1 MLSNRDILDFLLVTT
16 KKCSKMAS
24 SILTKTDLDESKKAK
39 EKKKHDNVNADTST
53 YSGRHIQF
61 NLIY

>member
-39 EKKKHDNVNADTST
+39 EKKNMIMLMQIHPRIQAGTSNST
-53 YSGRHIQF
+53 
-61 NLIY
+61 